1 MITMQEYINNIR
13 NPKTTTP
20 LKKEVE
26 VNNIVQNETLK
37 EDKFE
42 KSENKKIDKNKIIK
56 IGAVLTSIL
65 IAITAFLKRKQIM
78 NFISNFSKKKEQ
90 IPPKPASIEP
100 SDVSPANIQPN
111 KIQHKIQ
118 ESIFPTPKFTSNPNA
133 AQRDEYVDELIKYMN
148 STPDTKLQLK
158 ALKEIEKYG
167 IGDIDDISTMMLSE
181 DESVIRETLK
191 IYQKCGT
198 DKDVFDII
206 GPIRRE
212 TIEIKEDE
220 TFIEVLKTI
229 QKLAQLQNDD
239 PKDKEIILKPIRR
252 LLNHK
257 SESVRKI
264 AQETLDKLKNQ

>member
-1 MITMQEYINNIR
+1 MNIQKINGFN
-13 NPKTTTP
+13 NVVFQKKEKNNKSDKQNTTLSCKTTEQEEHG
-20 LKKEVE
+20 K
-26 VNNIVQNETLK
+26 
-37 EDKFE
+37 
-42 KSENKKIDKNKIIK
+42 
-56 IGAVLTSIL
+56 
-65 IAITAFLKRKQIM
+65 KQIATTFYKKQLVDLF
-78 NFISNFSKKKEQ
+78 NLFLSKIHSLAKNNDNT
-90 IPPKPASIEP
+90 P
-100 SDVSPANIQPN
+100 DVSHQDIEETQKENNSI
-111 KIQHKIQ
+111 IQ
-118 ESIFPTPKFTSNPNA
+118 EPIFPTPKFTSNPNA
-133 AQRDEYVDELIKYMN
+133 AQRDEYVDELIKYIN

-264 AQETLDKLKNQ
+264 AQETLDKLSQM